1 MMELKEC
8 TICGS
13 EVDDQFLYGNFG
25 IMPVAFCVW
34 CQSSLQS
41 YCDQMFEIRED
52 LEEDCGCKNKKDE

>member
-1 MMELKEC
+1 
-8 TICGS
+8 
-13 EVDDQFLYGNFG
+13 
-25 IMPVAFCVW
+25 VW